1 MGAPRLRYAPSSP
14 RVILQDDLSQR
25 SLRDVFESLPVDN
38 VLTKEQYADAR
49 AVLGGG
55 QAISGERGPVLA
67 DDDTKAGLY
76 EIVQKGL
83 KRFDD
88 RQEEIGVQIPDGP
101 QQIRGIAGSGKTALL
116 ARKAAAMHAKHPD
129 WRIAVSFNTRSLYQ
143 TIRDSIRRFYADFG
157 GEEPNWDRLE
167 VLHGWGGKSEHGMY
181 YKVSQSAGRTP
192 RTVGTAK
199 DAFGDGSPDEL
210 LEACC
215 RELVED
221 APIQEEYDA
230 ILIDEAQDMEPAFYQ
245 MCYRALQP
253 PKRLIW
259 AYDEAQNLTS
269 LSAPS
274 PKNVFGVDDNGEP
287 NVDLSGTYPGGIQ
300 KSQIMRKSYPN
311 APFGADARPR
321 VRNGVTS
328 ARGAV
333 QAITTQDGWED
344 IGYDVLDG
352 DFRRTGEPVS
362 IHRPDEHILRI
373 RSPTIPKRNRS
384 SRSICS
390 IGNRPN

>member
-1 MGAPRLRYAPSSP
+1 
-14 RVILQDDLSQR
+14 
-25 SLRDVFESLPVDN
+25 
-38 VLTKEQYADAR
+38 
-49 AVLGGG
+49 
-55 QAISGERGPVLA
+55 
-67 DDDTKAGLY
+67 
-76 EIVQKGL
+76 
-83 KRFDD
+83 
-88 RQEEIGVQIPDGP
+88 
-101 QQIRGIAGSGKTALL
+101 
-116 ARKAAAMHAKHPD
+116 MHAKHPD

-245 MCYRALQP
+245 MLPSAPAAETTDL
-253 PKRLIW
+253 

-269 LSAPS
+269 L
-274 PKNVFGVDDNGEP
+274 GTEP
-287 NVDLSGTYPGGIQ
+287 EERVRRRRQRRAERRFEWNLSRWYPEESDHAEIL
-300 KSQIMRKSYPN
+300 PN
-311 APFGADARPR
+311 ALLVLMLAHAFGM
-321 VRNGVTS
+321 G
-328 ARGAV
+328 
-333 QAITTQDGWED
+333 
-344 IGYDVLDG
+344 
-352 DFRRTGEPVS
+352 
-362 IHRPDEHILRI
+362 
-373 RSPTIPKRNRS
+373 
-384 SRSICS
+384 
-390 IGNRPN
+390 